1 MNSNIIRQDITS
13 ISKIDYHRKNQHFSG
28 VVWLTGLSGSGK
40 STIAHLIN
48 QKLYKQGVQTY
59 VLDEDDIRQGLNN
72 DLGYGERDRQ
82 ENIRRVGEAAKLL
95 VDSGTI
101 VIAALT
107 SPFRSDRNQVRHK
120 FEEDEFLEVFVSCPI
135 EDCEKRDPKGLYKK
149 VRKGGI
155 PSFTGF
161 DSPYEPP
168 LTGELVVHTDQE
180 SEEMS
185 VERIIRLLQGKH
197 WI

>member
-1 MNSNIIRQDITS
+1 MNSNMPRQGTSS
-13 ISKIDYHRKNQHFSG
+13 ISKKDDHRKNHHFSG
-28 VVWLTGLSGSGK
+28 LVWLTGLSGSGK
-40 STIAHLIN
+40 STIANLIN
-48 QKLYKQGVQTY
+48 QQLYKQGVQTY
-59 VLDEDDIRQGLNN
+59 VLDEEHVRQGLNN
-72 DLGYGERDRQ
+72 DLGYGERDHQ

-101 VIAALT
+101 VIAALI
-107 SPFRSDRNQVRHK
+107 SPFRSDRNQIRNN

-168 LTGELVVHTDQE
+168 LRGELVLHTDQE
-180 SEEMS
+180 SEES
-185 VERIIRLLQGKH
+185 SAARIIHLLQEKN

>member
-1 MNSNIIRQDITS
+1 MNTNIARHDTAS

-40 STIAHLIN
+40 STIAKLIN
-48 QKLYKQGVQTY
+48 QKLYDQGVQTY
-59 VLDEDDIRQGLNN
+59 VLDEDDVRHGLNN

-82 ENIRRVGEAAKLL
+82 ENIRRVGEAVKLL

-101 VIAALT
+101 VMAAFT
-107 SPFRSDRNQVRHK
+107 SPFRSDRNQIRHK
-120 FEEDEFLEVFVSCPI
+120 FRENEFLEVFVSCPI

-149 VRKGGI
+149 VRIGEI

-168 LTGELVVHTDQE
+168 HEGDLVVHTDQE
-180 SEEMS
+180 SEES
-185 VERIIRLLQGKH
+185 SSERIFHLLRQKQ